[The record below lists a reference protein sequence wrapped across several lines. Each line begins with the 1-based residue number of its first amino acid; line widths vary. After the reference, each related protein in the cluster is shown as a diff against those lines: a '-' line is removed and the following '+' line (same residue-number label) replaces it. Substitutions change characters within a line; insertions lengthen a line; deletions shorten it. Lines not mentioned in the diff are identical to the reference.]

1 MVIIDGP
8 EMNGNVHNDVN
19 GVGANRD
26 LPLRDRDG
34 HFDAFKSAVRKRVN
48 ANHYSCVGRG
58 LKTPP
63 WHILFCPL
71 ALAHSLVFLAGD
83 GVLLR
88 SNL

>member
-1 MVIIDGP
+1 MAREWTFMDG
-8 EMNGNVHNDVN
+8 NGNNGVN

-34 HFDAFKSAVRKRVN
+34 HFDVCKSVVRERVN

-63 WHILFCPL
+63 ANILFCPL
-71 ALAHSLVFLAGD
+71 VPAHSSVFPAGD